1 MEGESIRE
9 WPKVISASLK
19 QTTFSAS
26 FGYFLL
32 TSGNIFHSNK
42 HRKTKKTFC

>member
-19 QTTFSAS
+19 QATFSAS

-32 TSGNIFHSNK
+32 TSGNISIATNTGK
-42 HRKTKKTFC
+42 